1 MPTLGLPDL
10 LILLSVLSVAV
21 GVIALIRFAVRQLG
35 QSSERSRLRELERR
49 IQQLERER
57 LH

>member
-1 MPTLGLPDL
+1 MPTLGLPEL
-10 LILLSVLSVAV
+10 LLLLSVLSVAV

>member
-1 MPTLGLPDL
+1 MPTLGLPEL

>member
-1 MPTLGLPDL
+1 MPTLGLPEL
-10 LILLSVLSVAV
+10 LLLLSVLSVAV
-21 GVIALIRFAVRQLG
+21 GVLALIRFAVRQLG

>member
-1 MPTLGLPDL
+1 MPALGLPEL
-10 LILLSVLSVAV
+10 LFALTILSVTLGV
-21 GVIALIRFAVRQLG
+21 GALVYFLIGQLG
-35 QSSERSRLRELERR
+35 RAGRRARLQELERR

>member
-1 MPTLGLPDL
+1 MPTLGLPEL

-21 GVIALIRFAVRQLG
+21 GVLALIRFAVRQLG